1 MIKIVLNENKG
12 IVRNKEVI
20 YGKQD
25 LETLLNLSF
34 HFIGV
39 TQKKSKTDKFFK
51 MRWQISRG
59 SGMLQLNPLL
69 PLKVLYPKTHNSGC
83 IGKLWEEHHRV
94 CQVYL

>member
-1 MIKIVLNENKG
+1 MKIKG

-25 LETLLNLSF
+25 LETLF
-34 HFIGV
+34 EFKKFPVFMGV

-51 MRWQISRG
+51 RRWQISRG

-69 PLKVLYPKTHNSGC
+69 P
-83 IGKLWEEHHRV
+83 
-94 CQVYL
+94 